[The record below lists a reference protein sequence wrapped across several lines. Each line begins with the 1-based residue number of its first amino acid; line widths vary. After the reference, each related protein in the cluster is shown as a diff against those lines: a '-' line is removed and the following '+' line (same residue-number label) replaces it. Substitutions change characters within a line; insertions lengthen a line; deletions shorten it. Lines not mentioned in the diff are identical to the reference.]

1 MCINGGP
8 NSYDFDLSKI
18 FFYLLLIMA
27 IGTTFVITC
36 TLMMIGFMAATQPQT
51 LVTSEIDVK
60 TFGAVGDGITDDSL
74 AVNQAWDVACS
85 STGQFKLSAGNFL
98 VQPLSFS
105 GPCKAP
111 TVVVTVIG
119 TLKAPPKNK
128 WINNTDTWLNFQH
141 INNLVITG
149 LGRFDGQGQSG
160 WWDSCK
166 ETRTCENN
174 PTALGFNDC
183 NGLKLK
189 SVTSINSPRNHISIN
204 ACNGSII
211 TNINIIAPKESP
223 NTDGIDIAN
232 TNGVHVIGG
241 KIGTGDDCIAIN
253 GGSFNIIV
261 NGLFCGPGHGISVGS
276 LGRNGATDVVSNV
289 TVAGSIFSDTQN
301 GVRIKTVPG
310 GSGSASR
317 ITFSNIQM
325 RGVQHPIILS
335 QFYCPLDPTKCKDN
349 RPVVKISGVTFMDIN
364 GTSSTPDAIDIKCS
378 RNPRSCVGITLERI
392 NIQPINSSI
401 KVASTCQNTQA
412 RILGLV
418 FPPVVCTQPSFIM
431 MPLDYDYDNS
441 TAQEIATT

>member
-36 TLMMIGFMAATQPQT
+36 TLMMIGFMAATQPQN
-51 LVTSEIDVK
+51 LVTSETDVK

-111 TVVVTVIG
+111 VVVVTVIG
-119 TLKAPPKNK
+119 TLKAPPKNN

-149 LGRFDGQGQSG
+149 PGRFDGQGQSG

-166 ETRTCENN
+166 ETKTCENN

-211 TNINIIAPKESP
+211 TNITIIAPKESP

-276 LGRNGATDVVSNV
+276 LGRNGATDIVSNV
-289 TVAGSIFSDTQN
+289 TVASTIFSDTQN
-301 GVRIKTVPG
+301 GVRIKTVP
-310 GSGSASR
+310 
-317 ITFSNIQM
+317 Q
-325 RGVQHPIILS
+325 
-335 QFYCPLDPTKCKDN
+335 
-349 RPVVKISGVTFMDIN
+349 PVVKISGVTFMDIN
-364 GTSSTPDAIDIKCS
+364 GTSSTPEAIDIKCS

-392 NIQPINSSI
+392 NIQPINSLI

-418 FPPVVCTQPSFIM
+418 FPPVVCTQPNFIV

-441 TAQEIATT
+441 TAQEIATA